1 MEDIIQVQDVSFTY
15 SGEEKRALNHIS
27 FEVKK
32 GEILAVTGQNDAGK
46 STLCQLLVGLIPY
59 YITGELEGGVMIE
72 GAGIS
77 ELSKGEIAAKIGLV
91 FQNPFNQLT
100 YTTSTVRD
108 ELAFGLGNV
117 GVPREEMLVR
127 VENMAKL
134 MHIDDILDR
143 NPLQLSGGQVQR
155 VALGSCL
162 IMNPDIV
169 VLDECCSQLDPLGS
183 EEIYSIIG
191 DLKQRGMTIVLVDH
205 DMERVAKVSDRMM
218 ILHNSE
224 IIKIGKTREVFADTA
239 VREYVGVPDFTVM
252 GECLR
257 DLGLYHG
264 ETIVREEE
272 AIETVKGCRQGER
285 GS

>member
-1 MEDIIQVQDVSFTY
+1 MEDIIQVQNVSFTY
-15 SGEEKRALNHIS
+15 NGEEKRALNQIS
-27 FEVKK
+27 FEVKR
-32 GEILAVTGQNDAGK
+32 GEILAVAGQNDAGK
-46 STLCQLLVGLIPY
+46 STLCQMLVGLIPY
-59 YITGELEGGVMIE
+59 YIAGELEGEVLVE
-72 GAGIS
+72 GSIIS

-117 GVPREEMLVR
+117 GVPRGEMLVK
-127 VENMAKL
+127 VEEMAKL
-134 MHIDDILDR
+134 MHIADILDR

-191 DLKQRGMTIVLVDH
+191 DLKHRGMTIVLVDH
-205 DMERVAKVSDRMM
+205 DMERAAGIADRMM
-218 ILHNSE
+218 VLHHSE
-224 IIKIGKTREVFADTA
+224 IISMGTAKEVFADTA
-239 VREYVGVPDFTVM
+239 VREYIGVPDFTVM
-252 GECLR
+252 GECLGE
-257 DLGLYHG
+257 LGLYHG
-264 ETIVREEE
+264 ETIIDEEE
-272 AIETVKGCRQGER
+272 AVAAVNGCK
-285 GS
+285 